1 MITNEV
7 STSDIKCLYR
17 FLSVISFLIS
27 FIVFVMVTLF
37 YVYFYK
43 TKYDYFRCVLFT
55 AVISCNFS
63 SQSGAVKLAKVGY
76 EGAIGHHCFN
86 SIFIPENDSF

>member
-1 MITNEV
+1 MITIKYLFMKYLIFTTVQTLNVCAV
-7 STSDIKCLYR
+7 SCMCFPFPFHSL
-17 FLSVISFLIS
+17 
-27 FIVFVMVTLF
+27 
-37 YVYFYK
+37 YFYK
-43 TKYDYFRCVLFT
+43 TKYDYFRLVLFT

-86 SIFIPENDSF
+86 SIFIPENYSF